1 MNISPK
7 HESENVKRALASVKE
22 ELRYQEIVG
31 TVCKSRKG
39 LGNYGDTFISKASPQ
54 QQRDLLTSQ
63 IRKTSEEARVA
74 SIATQAKQG
83 QWMTWED
90 AMGRSLSWPEIWS
103 TDQSKLSFII
113 RSFADLLP
121 SPSNLKLWGSL
132 DSANCSLC
140 NSPDRTINHIL
151 S

>member
-1 MNISPK
+1 M
-7 HESENVKRALASVKE
+7 
-22 ELRYQEIVG
+22 
-31 TVCKSRKG
+31 
-39 LGNYGDTFISKASPQ
+39 
-54 QQRDLLTSQ
+54 
-63 IRKTSEEARVA
+63 A

-103 TDQSKLSFII
+103 TDQSKLSFMI

-140 NSPDRTINHIL
+140 NSPDCTLNHIL
-151 S
+151 SACPKALSEGRYTWRHNKVLREIADIVDKQRLLANQGSPTTSVQSVNFVREGQSGFSGSRRSLTVKIVQ